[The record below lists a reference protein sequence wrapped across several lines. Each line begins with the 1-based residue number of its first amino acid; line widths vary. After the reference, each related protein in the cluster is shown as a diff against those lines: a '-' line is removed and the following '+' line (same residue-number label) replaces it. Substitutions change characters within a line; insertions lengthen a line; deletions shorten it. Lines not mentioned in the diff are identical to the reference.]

1 MKIVFAPHEND
12 VCAFLA
18 SRDEINRARNS
29 LFHVQL
35 NALCTPSVQQRL
47 SRLPQHMCRL
57 NEESHE
63 KIGTHL
69 LQMRPRRVHSSSI
82 ASECNCEQDINAQ
95 FTRKMCDYFS
105 SKRARNSTHAE
116 NHFCDCLVHC
126 PIMHI
131 KQPVVQVCDTN
142 CCACEA
148 NVRMAAMLA
157 EFVLCN
163 HLQGSGKDKKN
174 MLYHH
179 QNSNCNGC
187 HFMLHALKMTVFPL
201 DGIMIRLKSTD
212 VLKETSLR

>member
-1 MKIVFAPHEND
+1 MHYAPHLFCINSD
-12 VCAFLA
+12 FRASPNTCANGMRSHTKNRHTSFADEA
-18 SRDEINRARNS
+18 SACP
-29 LFHVQL
+29 LFL
-35 NALCTPSVQQRL
+35 NAQ
-47 SRLPQHMCRL
+47 
-57 NEESHE
+57 
-63 KIGTHL
+63 
-69 LQMRPRRVHSSSI
+69 

-95 FTRKMCDYFS
+95 VTRKMCDYFS

-116 NHFCDCLVHC
+116 NHFCDCLVHR
-126 PIMHI
+126 PIMRI

-163 HLQGSGKDKKN
+163 HLQRSGKDKKN

-201 DGIMIRLKSTD
+201 DGIMIRLKSTY